1 MSFSFSPSIIKD
13 GLVLYLDA
21 ANTRSYVSGSTIWTD
36 ISRVGNNGL
45 LINGPTFSRDGG
57 GSVVFDGND
66 DYTLLPGS
74 ILNSTYTI
82 DSCIYL
88 RGNRFTILNNFNDDS
103 NTKNNQI
110 GTDGSRNLYFQLSL
124 NNNTYFYTT
133 TTLTLNINQWYI
145 VSFTR
150 NGTTAKIYVNGAEI
164 PITVVGSSALDLQT
178 YTSNYTIGVNRSLNY
193 TNGFISSL
201 RIYNRALTPSE
212 VLQNF
217 NSTKSRFN
225 L

>member
-21 ANTRSYVSGSTIWTD
+21 TNTRSYVSGSTIWTD

-133 TTLTLNINQWYI
+133 TTLT
-145 VSFTR
+145 
-150 NGTTAKIYVNGAEI
+150 
-164 PITVVGSSALDLQT
+164 
-178 YTSNYTIGVNRSLNY
+178 
-193 TNGFISSL
+193 
-201 RIYNRALTPSE
+201 
-212 VLQNF
+212 
-217 NSTKSRFN
+217 
-225 L
+225 